1 MKNIH
6 VNMPVCFVFDD
17 KVLTGKVT
25 FVPENK
31 DDLAVVLPDDFWR
44 CELLA
49 PIDQLFDIHDTAS
62 AEALRKRLR
71 AAKLA
76 TYEQLITDV
85 DDLLAFA
92 MSNDIREND
101 LACEAFMNR
110 ANALGCHPAFVE
122 TM

>member
-76 TYEQLITDV
+76 EYEQLITDV

-92 MSNDIREND
+92 MSNAIREND

-110 ANALGCHPAFVE
+110 ANALGYHPAFVE

>member
-31 DDLAVVLPDDFWR
+31 NDLTVVLPDDFWR

-76 TYEQLITDV
+76 TYEQLIIDV

-110 ANALGCHPAFVE
+110 ANALGYHPAFVE

>member
-76 TYEQLITDV
+76 KYEQLITDV

-92 MSNDIREND
+92 MSNAIREND

-110 ANALGCHPAFVE
+110 ANALGYHPAFVE

>member
-49 PIDQLFDIHDTAS
+49 PINQLFDIHDTAS

-76 TYEQLITDV
+76 KYEQLITDV

-101 LACEAFMNR
+101 LAC
-110 ANALGCHPAFVE
+110 
-122 TM
+122 

>member
-1 MKNIH
+1 MKHTH
-6 VNMPVCFVFDD
+6 VNLPVCYVFAD
-17 KVLTGKVT
+17 KVHSR
-25 FVPENK
+25 K
-31 DDLAVVLPDDFWR
+31 DTLFPAHQADLAVVLPDDFWR

-92 MSNDIREND
+92 MSNNIREND

-110 ANALGCHPAFVE
+110 ANALGYHPAFVE
-122 TM
+122 TI

>member
-1 MKNIH
+1 MKNIY

-76 TYEQLITDV
+76 KYEQLITDV

-92 MSNDIREND
+92 MSNAIREND

-110 ANALGCHPAFVE
+110 ANALGYHPAFVE

>member
-62 AEALRKRLR
+62 AEALRKQLR

-110 ANALGCHPAFVE
+110 ANALGYHPAFVE

>member
-76 TYEQLITDV
+76 KYEQLITDV

-92 MSNDIREND
+92 MSNNIREND
-101 LACEAFMNR
+101 LAREAFMNR
-110 ANALGCHPAFVE
+110 ANALGYHPAFVE

>member
-76 TYEQLITDV
+76 KYEQLITDV

-101 LACEAFMNR
+101 LAREAFMNR
-110 ANALGCHPAFVE
+110 ANALGYHPAFVE

>member
-71 AAKLA
+71 ATKLA
-76 TYEQLITDV
+76 KYEQLITDV

-101 LACEAFMNR
+101 LAREAFMNR
-110 ANALGCHPAFVE
+110 ANALGYHPAFVE

>member
-92 MSNDIREND
+92 MSNNIREND

-110 ANALGCHPAFVE
+110 ANALGYHPAFVE

>member
-49 PIDQLFDIHDTAS
+49 PIDQLFDIHDTAY

-71 AAKLA
+71 AAKL
-76 TYEQLITDV
+76 
-85 DDLLAFA
+85 
-92 MSNDIREND
+92 
-101 LACEAFMNR
+101 
-110 ANALGCHPAFVE
+110 G
-122 TM
+122 

>member
-31 DDLAVVLPDDFWR
+31 DDLAVVLPDDFWC

-76 TYEQLITDV
+76 TYEQLITDM

-101 LACEAFMNR
+101 LVREAFMNR
-110 ANALGCHPAFVE
+110 ANALGYHPAFVE

>member
-76 TYEQLITDV
+76 KYEQLITDV

-92 MSNDIREND
+92 MSNAIREND

-110 ANALGCHPAFVE
+110 ANALGYHPAFVE
-122 TM
+122 TI